1 MNKIKTLK
9 KISLIIFMLIILP
22 YGKLVILNGF
32 MIIINIGF
40 MFTEAGLSFLGYIF
54 ILICLLG
61 IYFIYFKKNYYVI
74 FGFFLTYIW
83 LIYKIDYKELINN
96 FPISISVFIYAL
108 ISIYTSIKILKEP
121 KSQK

>member
-1 MNKIKTLK
+1 
-9 KISLIIFMLIILP
+9 MLIILP